1 MIPRISDYT
10 YVIRLLVK
18 QMLIVR
24 FRKTILGYL
33 WTLITP
39 LLMMTVLAVIFSG
52 LFNQD
57 IKTFTIF
64 LFAGFIPWNFFS
76 NTVITCSGSMIA
88 NEGLI
93 KKIYLPKIIFPLSI
107 SIALLID
114 AVYAFIALFIIMILL
129 GANLSLSLIS
139 IPFSYLL
146 LFSFSLGIG
155 LILSVYSVFLRDI
168 QHITPIIIQAL
179 FFLSPIL
186 YPSDRFASGP
196 LGFIINLNPVVPF
209 IDLFRNPLY
218 HSSFPSLETY
228 ILASIF
234 SITALITGLFVMDRY
249 KREISFKL

>member
-1 MIPRISDYT
+1 
-10 YVIRLLVK
+10 
-18 QMLIVR
+18 
-24 FRKTILGYL
+24 
-33 WTLITP
+33 
-39 LLMMTVLAVIFSG
+39 
-52 LFNQD
+52 
-57 IKTFTIF
+57 
-64 LFAGFIPWNFFS
+64 
-76 NTVITCSGSMIA
+76 MIA

-93 KKIYLPKIIFPLSI
+93 KKIYLPKIIFPLSV

-114 AVYAFIALFIIMILL
+114 AIYAFIALFMIMVLL
-129 GANLSLSLIS
+129 GADLSYSLIT
-139 IPFSYLL
+139 IPLAYLL

-155 LILSVYSVFLRDI
+155 LILSVYSVFLRDV

-196 LGFIINLNPVVPF
+196 LGFIINFTPIVPF

-228 ILASIF
+228 ALASFF
-234 SITALITGLFVMDRY
+234 SITSLLIGFYVMERY